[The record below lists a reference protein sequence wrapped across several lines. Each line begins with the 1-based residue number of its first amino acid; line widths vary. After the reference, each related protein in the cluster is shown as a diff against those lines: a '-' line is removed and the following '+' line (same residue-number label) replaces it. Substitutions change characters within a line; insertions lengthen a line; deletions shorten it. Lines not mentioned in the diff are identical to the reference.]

1 MTPRYLGLT
10 LASVVGGLCCLAMPP
25 ASLAADPFTAV
36 TVGEKPAKAQKPK
49 PAKAPKP
56 PANTTTGESKA
67 ERDKRLLREC
77 RGKANA
83 GACEGFA
90 S

>member
-10 LASVVGGLCCLAMPP
+10 LASVVGGLCWLTLPP

-36 TVGEKPAKAQKPK
+36 TSAEKSAKSKKPKAQKP
-49 PAKAPKP
+49 PV
-56 PANTTTGESKA
+56 NSSTGETPS
-67 ERDKRLLREC
+67 ERNQRLLREC

>member
-1 MTPRYLGLT
+1 MTQRHLLST
-10 LASVVGGLCCLAMPP
+10 LANVGWGLCLLAMPP
-25 ASLAADPFTAV
+25 AIAAADNFTAV
-36 TVGEKPAKAQKPK
+36 TTAEKPGKAKKPK
-49 PAKAPKP
+49 QAKAPKP
-56 PANTTTGESKA
+56 PSTGESKT

-83 GACEGFA
+83 GACEGYA